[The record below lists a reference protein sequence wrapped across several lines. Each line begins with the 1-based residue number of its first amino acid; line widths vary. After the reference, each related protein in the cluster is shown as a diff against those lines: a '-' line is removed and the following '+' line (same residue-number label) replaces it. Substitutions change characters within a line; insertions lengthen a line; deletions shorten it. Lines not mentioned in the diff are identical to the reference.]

1 MSFHASAIN
10 IELEDYHILKAT
22 LLNSEGEEV
31 DSELDLNE
39 IIGNNNGTPHFPV
52 HSSTVLISLPG
63 SFEWGGE
70 NFQHSAEDIEFS
82 RDERDD
88 GEAIPVLR
96 ASLGNL
102 EGENVS
108 ADINL
113 AERITNEDGHLKFI

>member
-1 MSFHASAIN
+1 MSFHASATN
-10 IELEDYHILKAT
+10 IELEDGHILKAT

-39 IIGNNNGTPHFPV
+39 IIGNNNG
-52 HSSTVLISLPG
+52 

-70 NFQHSAEDIEFS
+70 NFQDSAEDIEFS